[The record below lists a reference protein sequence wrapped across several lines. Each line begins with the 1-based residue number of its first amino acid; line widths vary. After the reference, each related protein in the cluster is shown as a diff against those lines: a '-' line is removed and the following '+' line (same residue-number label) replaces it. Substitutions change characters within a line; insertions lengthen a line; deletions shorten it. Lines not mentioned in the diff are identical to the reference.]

1 MNNLVD
7 QLNLDLTHTVVESWF
22 GGFKSE
28 LSFTPGAD
36 GVEDWQIELD
46 ADFDIRGIYGA
57 RIISHEGDRFI
68 LGPEHY
74 NSDVAE
80 GEELTITI
88 VADTDPGESSDV
100 ENLALYERGSESG
113 NPFDD
118 GSSGGEQG
126 VGSNVN
132 ISHNVVEDWFGG
144 FKSELSFTPG
154 EDGVEDWRI
163 ELDADFDIRGIYG
176 AEIISRDGDRII
188 LGPVHYNSSVA
199 AGEQVTITI
208 VADTDS
214 GESSNVENLS
224 LYEAGSRPEI
234 NDRDERP
241 ETSEEIV
248 NNRDDNS
255 GTPDEGSD
263 DGVTNEQGIELSHN
277 VVEDWFGGFKSELS
291 FTAEGDSLEDWRIEL
306 DADFDIRGI
315 YGAEIISQNG
325 DRFVLAPANYNS
337 SVAAGEQV
345 TITIVADTDPG
356 ETSDVENLS
365 LYEFSSNGGGN
376 SNVGNFNDESGAD
389 VPDITT
395 GGEVDSNGNVQISHN
410 VVEDWF
416 GGFKSELS
424 FTSEGDSLEDW
435 RIELNADFDIRGIY
449 GAEVISQAGDRF
461 VLAPANYNSS
471 VAAGEQVT
479 ITIVADTDPG
489 ETPDVENLAF
499 YNGDEITALVNTEPF
514 VSHETP
520 ASPETTVTSTEPTAT
535 TGNGSGQFRYGEVVQ
550 KSFLF
555 YEAQR
560 SGELPDDNRI
570 SWRGDSGLND
580 GADVGIDLT
589 GGYHDAGDHIKFGLP
604 LASSLTTLAWGGVEY
619 EDAYKRL
626 GQWDEL
632 LDAVKWGT
640 DWILKA
646 HVNPNGQT
654 QDVYVQVGAA
664 RFDHQ
669 IWAPAEE
676 TTAYRP
682 AYKIDRNNPGTEVA
696 ADYAASL
703 ASASIIFRNENQ
715 AYADRLIN
723 EAKQLYEFAENNLGR
738 YSDSIAD
745 VNPQYTSHSGYEDEL
760 IWGASWL
767 YRATGEQQYL
777 NKARQYADR
786 FGIYPGNTTLSW
798 DNKTAGALILLAQ
811 TGEQRYIDIAENWL
825 DSWLPGGGAA
835 TYTQGGFAWNGRWG
849 SLRTTANT
857 AFLASVF
864 HETVEANP
872 RYRDFTET
880 QIDYILGDNPRN
892 SSYVVGFGNNS
903 PQRAHHRSAS
913 GSSFNNVNFRDERP
927 NENIIY
933 GALVGGPQ
941 SPNDFDWRD
950 DRGDAI
956 GNEVALDYNAAFTGA
971 VTYLYDQYGGDALSD
986 QELDLLPGIDIAGI

>member
-315 YGAEIISQNG
+315 YGAEIISQN
-325 DRFVLAPANYNS
+325 
-337 SVAAGEQV
+337 
-345 TITIVADTDPG
+345 
-356 ETSDVENLS
+356 
-365 LYEFSSNGGGN
+365 
-376 SNVGNFNDESGAD
+376 
-389 VPDITT
+389 
-395 GGEVDSNGNVQISHN
+395 
-410 VVEDWF
+410 
-416 GGFKSELS
+416 
-424 FTSEGDSLEDW
+424 
-435 RIELNADFDIRGIY
+435 
-449 GAEVISQAGDRF
+449 GDRF

-864 HETVEANP
+864 HETIEANP